1 MLAHT
6 LKKLNAYKVVYHF
19 DRLKAA
25 RNALPESDNRLN
37 YYSQIGKYNAG
48 NIDEL
53 RQSLTRKAKLQ
64 TVDGQQ
70 QFVVNDEVQNLDV
83 SEIGN
88 VVSGGRFLGF
98 N

>member
-1 MLAHT
+1 
-6 LKKLNAYKVVYHF
+6 
-19 DRLKAA
+19 
-25 RNALPESDNRLN
+25 
-37 YYSQIGKYNAG
+37 
-48 NIDEL
+48 
-53 RQSLTRKAKLQ
+53 LQ